1 MSERC
6 PDCEAPLRR
15 PGYCHACG
23 WDGEAG
29 GEEAYLDG
37 VDLPDEVGYEEILA
51 RERLQAT
58 SARRRPAGAS
68 SAPALVVL
76 LLALGALLGLA
87 LLGRR

>member
-6 PDCEAPLRR
+6 PECEAPLRR

-23 WDGEAG
+23 WDGDQPE
-29 GEEAYLDG
+29 GETYLDG

-51 RERLQAT
+51 RERLQGA
-58 SARRRPAGAS
+58 SAPGRPAGAGR
-68 SAPALVVL
+68 APALVVL